1 MLMKGLLNYFLGYV
15 AIRVDGPG
23 VEKLLNLAAS
33 RGILFWDIHYLDDK
47 AVFKTYPDNFPLL
60 RPLSRKAGCSLKIEK
75 KAGFPFLFYRFKKR
89 RGLVLGLLIFLVF
102 IYVVSNFIWFIEVS
116 GIENIEE
123 ETILKTAE
131 KLGITTGTLKR
142 SLDFP
147 SLERG
152 FLLERRDLSWVG
164 FKMQGTRL
172 IIDVEEKAFFPEDF
186 SDTTSDLVASRD
198 GLVQKVLVLSGE
210 ALVEEG
216 NTVQEGQILISGILT
231 QQEEVGEE
239 IVKREVGSVRA
250 RGEVWARVWYEF
262 LTSHPL
268 TEQVKERTGERAS
281 FYTLRIKDREWV
293 FGRVSSPYRNYE
305 QETIKRHLKWRNL
318 DTPLELVTIYYY
330 EVKLLKRELSRDEA
344 LFKAKEEL
352 YVQAERTLPPD
363 VEVVSHEVEE
373 LRLLEE
379 DTLRLRL
386 MVETRENI
394 VKEKKHV
401 QKEENTD

>member
-1 MLMKGLLNYFLGYV
+1 MKGLLNFFLGYV
-15 AIRVDGPG
+15 VVRIDGPG
-23 VEKLLNLAAS
+23 VEKLLNLAIA
-33 RGILFWDIHYLDDK
+33 RGILFWDIHYAGDK

-60 RPLSRKAGCSLKIEK
+60 RPLSRKAGCFLKIEK

-89 RGLVLGLLIFLVF
+89 RGLVLGLLVFLVF
-102 IYVVSNFIWFIEVS
+102 IYVVSNFIWFIEVK
-116 GIENIEE
+116 GLENIEE
-123 ETILKTAE
+123 ETVLKTAE
-131 KLGITTGTLKR
+131 KLGVTAGTLKR

-164 FKMQGTRL
+164 FQIQGTRL

-186 SDTTSDLVASRD
+186 RDTTSDLVAARD

-210 ALVEEG
+210 ARVEEG
-216 NTVQEGQILISGILT
+216 DTVQEGQILISGTLT
-231 QQEEVGEE
+231 QQEEIDGE
-239 IVKREVGSVRA
+239 IVAREVGLVRA

-262 LTSHPL
+262 LASYEL
-268 TEQVKERTGERAS
+268 TERIKERTGERAF

-293 FGRVSSPYRNYE
+293 LGRVSSPYRNYE
-305 QETIKRHLKWRNL
+305 QETIKRRVKWRNL
-318 DTPLELVTIYYY
+318 DTPIELVTIYYY
-330 EVKLLKRELSRDEA
+330 EVNLLSKELSKDEA

-352 YVQAERTLPPD
+352 FVQAERTLPPD

-373 LRLLEE
+373 LRILED
-379 DTLRLRL
+379 DTPRLRL

-394 VKEKKHV
+394 VKEKEHEK
-401 QKEENTD
+401 KEENTD

>member
-15 AIRVDGPG
+15 VIRVDGPG

-102 IYVVSNFIWFIEVS
+102 IYVVSNFIWFIEVK

-152 FLLERRDLSWVG
+152 FLLERRMW
-164 FKMQGTRL
+164 
-172 IIDVEEKAFFPEDF
+172 
-186 SDTTSDLVASRD
+186 
-198 GLVQKVLVLSGE
+198 
-210 ALVEEG
+210 
-216 NTVQEGQILISGILT
+216 
-231 QQEEVGEE
+231 
-239 IVKREVGSVRA
+239 
-250 RGEVWARVWYEF
+250 
-262 LTSHPL
+262 
-268 TEQVKERTGERAS
+268 
-281 FYTLRIKDREWV
+281 
-293 FGRVSSPYRNYE
+293 
-305 QETIKRHLKWRNL
+305 
-318 DTPLELVTIYYY
+318 
-330 EVKLLKRELSRDEA
+330 
-344 LFKAKEEL
+344 
-352 YVQAERTLPPD
+352 
-363 VEVVSHEVEE
+363 
-373 LRLLEE
+373 
-379 DTLRLRL
+379 
-386 MVETRENI
+386 
-394 VKEKKHV
+394 
-401 QKEENTD
+401 